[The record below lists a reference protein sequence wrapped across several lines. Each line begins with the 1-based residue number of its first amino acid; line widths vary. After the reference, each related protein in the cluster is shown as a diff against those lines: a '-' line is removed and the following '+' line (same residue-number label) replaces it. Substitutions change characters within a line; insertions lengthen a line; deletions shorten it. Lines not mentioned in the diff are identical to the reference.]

1 MDRITNVKKNG
12 NISDIRSCF
21 FSFSY
26 QRRAENKSVVH
37 MSLELRGKVSSEFI
51 KLEINIQ
58 VMFKGMRID
67 KTIYEDSMIK
77 NERPEIQLKGS

>member
-1 MDRITNVKKNG
+1 
-12 NISDIRSCF
+12 
-21 FSFSY
+21 
-26 QRRAENKSVVH
+26 